1 MTKNYNQR
9 KRKFEH
15 VQFEDGNSHHM
26 DHKVIHKSHIEPF
39 LTTSILETKHVGNN
53 VEILVIDLTNFVTN
67 P

>member
-39 LTTSILETKHVGNN
+39 FDYIDIGNETCW
-53 VEILVIDLTNFVTN
+53 
-67 P
+67 